1 MQPFRGVDRRTPALN
16 RFAVR
21 YPWAMLTAWISI
33 VVVLGVIGL
42 GIDSRL
48 SAGGL
53 QVSGSESARARALI
67 GGNFGDSATLP
78 VLLRGPRAD
87 VKTQGKTLVTRL
99 SKRPGVRVISP
110 WSASTGRSSLR
121 PSADRAL
128 VLLSISGSHADIAR
142 RSESAERLV
151 DEVTSA
157 PVHATV
163 TGLPLLTRDGTRS
176 SLAAVHRAELIALP
190 LLLLAL
196 LLVFR
201 SPLAAAIPAVFGAA
215 TIAASTGA
223 LALLAGIVRLDSFAL
238 AVSCMVGLALAVDY
252 SLLYVSRLREELAGG
267 RHADIESAVATAAA
281 PTTRTVGAA
290 AAAILVAMAV
300 AAVMSPGTALL
311 AAALGVSAVAL
322 LSAAT
327 AVFAVPAMLVLAGPW
342 LNAGALPSSSEGGFS
357 AALAGAATR
366 RPALAIGATLLLLA
380 ACIPVIGLRTG
391 APAAQSLP
399 SGSEARQQ
407 YDAVATSMGAGWTE
421 PFEIVAVAR
430 KGAITTA
437 PRLAT
442 LERAQRKIARDPA
455 VRAVLG
461 PGTIARSAERLRSAG
476 RRAVDSQRGASGKAG
491 GRLRSLG
498 KNVSSAADG
507 VESLRSSMSSADD
520 AATRL
525 AAGSREV
532 SGGVGSLRTGLNGAS
547 SGARRLAATLADAK
561 RGTSAVESQSARAS
575 GVVSDVRNGARELGV
590 TLATLATSARD
601 LQGRLR
607 ARADAITKVQAGVRE
622 QRRQADDALAT
633 AERSISGM
641 TLSGIRARAALRQ
654 ARQALSTD
662 PANAL
667 DDPVRELGLDAQYA
681 ASIAS
686 TTAARDA
693 GRLAVAVGSLAD
705 DADAIAR
712 KVRGL
717 GGTVGS
723 LSDGSASLVNAI
735 EQLDG
740 GADKIGTA
748 VNAVNAGVDGLA
760 SGMRTGA
767 QRSSQLADGLN
778 DASSAVRGL
787 SGSENGGQPRKASAS
802 FFDSGYFLLA
812 ALESGNG
819 GNAFGVNVDK
829 GGQGARIVVVP
840 RHPASDP
847 RTQALYERLQ
857 GLSSRLGD
865 KLGADAAVGGP
876 AAVLSDYDDAAAG
889 RLPLIVLVLTLVTAL
904 LLAAL
909 LRSAVVACIGVLL
922 NLLAVGATLGLLALL
937 FQGDNPLLGGPGEI
951 DAVAV
956 TAIFGVVFA
965 LSIDYQVFIVSRV
978 REEWLRSGDAAQA
991 VQVGLARTARVVT
1004 GAALSMLGVF
1014 LAFGLSDVAS
1024 LRQFG
1029 VGLAIAIVID
1039 ATLVRLVLLPAA
1051 LHMVGKWAW
1060 WTPNFTF
1067 EDTAPMPANAG
1078 LGGAG
1083 ASRLIGLISPEIR
1096 WILRVRRSYERPDG
1110 RPRPNVQPRT
1120 STAMDGDRR
1129 TDTEVWPSSPPPSS
1143 SLCSRS
1149 SSRHRQPPSRSA
1161 TPSSTPRRGS
1171 SARRSTSTAIR
1182 TGWLRC
1188 GCRSRSPGPRSG

>member
-1 MQPFRGVDRRTPALN
+1 MQQPFRGVDRRTPAPN

-21 YPWAMLTAWISI
+21 YPWVVLTAWISV

-53 QVSGSESARARALI
+53 QVSGSESSRARALI

-87 VKTQGKTLVTRL
+87 VKTQGKALVTRL

-110 WSASTGRSSLR
+110 WSASSGRSSLR

-151 DEVTSA
+151 DEVTAA
-157 PVHATV
+157 PVRATV

-201 SPLAAAIPAVFGAA
+201 SPLAAAIPALFGAA

-223 LALLAGIVRLDSFAL
+223 LSLLAGIVRLDSFAL

-252 SLLYVSRLREELAGG
+252 SLLFVSRLREELAGG
-267 RHADIESAVATAAA
+267 RHDDIESAVNASAA

-290 AAAILVAMAV
+290 AAVILVAMAV

-311 AAALGVSAVAL
+311 AAALGVSLVAL

-327 AVFAVPAMLVLAGPW
+327 AVFAVPAMLTLSGPW
-342 LNAGALPSSSEGGFS
+342 LDTGALPSSSEGGIS

-399 SGSEARQQ
+399 SASEARMQ

-437 PRLAT
+437 ERLAT
-442 LERAQRKIARDPA
+442 LERAQRKLARDPA

-476 RRAVDSQRGASGKAG
+476 RRAVDGQRGASSQAG

-498 KNVSSAADG
+498 KNVSSAAYG
-507 VESLRSSMSSADD
+507 VESLRSSLSSADD

-532 SGGVGSLRTGLNGAS
+532 SGGVGSLRNGLDGAS

-561 RGTSAVESQSARAS
+561 RGSSAVESQSVAAS
-575 GVVSDVRNGARELGV
+575 SVVRDVRNGARELGI

-601 LQGRLR
+601 LQNRLR
-607 ARADAITKVQAGVRE
+607 ARADAINQVQAGVRA

-633 AERSISGM
+633 AERSISGVS
-641 TLSGIRARAALRQ
+641 LSGARARAALRQ

-662 PANAL
+662 PAAAL

-681 ASIAS
+681 ASIAT

-693 GRLAVAVGSLAD
+693 GRLATAVGGLAD
-705 DADAIAR
+705 SADAIAR

-723 LSDGSASLVNAI
+723 LSDGSASLASAI

-748 VNAVNAGVDGLA
+748 VSAVNAGVDGLA

-767 QRSSQLADGLN
+767 QRSSALASGLD

-787 SGSENGGQPRKASAS
+787 SGSDGGGGAQTKASAS

-819 GNAFGVNVDK
+819 GNAFGVNVDR

-857 GLSSRLGD
+857 ALAGRLGD

-876 AAVLSDYDDAAAG
+876 AAVLSDYDAAAG
-889 RLPLIVLVLTLVTAL
+889 TRLPLIVLLLTLVTAT
-904 LLAAL
+904 LLACL
-909 LRSAVVACIGVLL
+909 LRSIVVACIGVAL

-937 FQGDNPLLGGPGEI
+937 FQGNAPLLGGPGEI

-1029 VGLAIAIVID
+1029 VGLAIAVVID

-1051 LHMVGKWAW
+1051 LHLAGPLAW
-1060 WTPNFTF
+1060 WTPNLAF
-1067 EDTAPMPANAG
+1067 EDTTTAMPANLAWE
-1078 LGGAG
+1078 A
-1083 ASRLIGLISPEIR
+1083 P
-1096 WILRVRRSYERPDG
+1096 
-1110 RPRPNVQPRT
+1110 
-1120 STAMDGDRR
+1120 
-1129 TDTEVWPSSPPPSS
+1129 
-1143 SLCSRS
+1143 
-1149 SSRHRQPPSRSA
+1149 
-1161 TPSSTPRRGS
+1161 
-1171 SARRSTSTAIR
+1171 ARAE
-1182 TGWLRC
+1182 
-1188 GCRSRSPGPRSG
+1188 

>member
-1 MQPFRGVDRRTPALN
+1 MQPFHGVDRRTPAPN

-21 YPWAMLTAWISI
+21 YPWAMLAAWVSI

-67 GGNFGDSATLP
+67 GGNFGDAATLP

-87 VKTQGKTLVTRL
+87 VKTQGKALVTRL

-121 PSADRAL
+121 PSADRAM

-142 RSESAERLV
+142 RSASAERLV
-151 DEVTSA
+151 NDATSA
-157 PVHATV
+157 PVRATV

-201 SPLAAAIPAVFGAA
+201 SPLAAAIPALFGAA

-223 LALLAGIVRLDSFAL
+223 LALLAGVVRLDSFAL

-252 SLLYVSRLREELAGG
+252 SLLFVSRLREELAAG
-267 RHADIESAVATAAA
+267 RHDDIESAVGASAA

-290 AAAILVAMAV
+290 AAVILAAMAV

-311 AAALGVSAVAL
+311 AAALGVSLVAL

-342 LNAGALPSSSEGGFS
+342 LDTGALPSSSHGGVS
-357 AALAGAATR
+357 AALAAAATR

-380 ACIPVIGLRTG
+380 ACIPVIGLSTG

-399 SGSEARQQ
+399 SGSEARMQ
-407 YDAVATSMGAGWTE
+407 YEAVATSMGAGWTE

-437 PRLAT
+437 SRLAS

-476 RRAVDSQRGASGKAG
+476 RRAVDGQRGASSKAG

-507 VESLRSSMSSADD
+507 VESLRNSLSSADD

-525 AAGSREV
+525 AAGSRKV
-532 SGGVGSLRTGLNGAS
+532 TGGVGSLRNGLDGARG
-547 SGARRLAATLADAK
+547 GARRLAATLADAK
-561 RGTSAVESQSARAS
+561 RGTSAVESQSVAAS
-575 GVVSDVRNGARELGV
+575 SVVRDVRNGAKELGI

-601 LQGRLR
+601 LQNRLR
-607 ARADAITKVQAGVRE
+607 ARADAITQVQAGVRA

-633 AERSISGM
+633 AERSISG
-641 TLSGIRARAALRQ
+641 LSVSGMRARAALRQ
-654 ARQALSTD
+654 ARQALSATD
-662 PANAL
+662 PAAAL

-681 ASIAS
+681 ASIAT

-693 GRLAVAVGSLAD
+693 GRLATAVGSLAD
-705 DADAIAR
+705 SADAIAR

-723 LSDGSASLVNAI
+723 LSDGSESLVSAI
-735 EQLDG
+735 DQLDG

-748 VNAVNAGVDGLA
+748 VSAVNAGVDGLA

-767 QRSSQLADGLN
+767 QRSSALASGLN

-787 SGSENGGQPRKASAS
+787 SGSPSGGAQPKASAS

-840 RHPASDP
+840 RHPAADP

-857 GLSSRLGD
+857 ALSGRLGK

-876 AAVLSDYDDAAAG
+876 AAVLSDYDAAAG
-889 RLPLIVLVLTLVTAL
+889 QRLPIIVLLLTLVTAL

-909 LRSAVVACIGVLL
+909 LRSIVVACIGVAL

-937 FQGDNPLLGGPGEI
+937 FQGDSPLLGGPGEI

-991 VQVGLARTARVVT
+991 VQVGLSRTARVVT

-1014 LAFGLSDVAS
+1014 LAFGLSDIAS

-1051 LHMVGKWAW
+1051 LHWVGDRAW
-1060 WTPNFTF
+1060 WTPNLTF
-1067 EDTAPMPANAG
+1067 EDTTPMPA
-1078 LGGAG
+1078 
-1083 ASRLIGLISPEIR
+1083 RLAWEAP
-1096 WILRVRRSYERPDG
+1096 
-1110 RPRPNVQPRT
+1110 
-1120 STAMDGDRR
+1120 
-1129 TDTEVWPSSPPPSS
+1129 
-1143 SLCSRS
+1143 
-1149 SSRHRQPPSRSA
+1149 
-1161 TPSSTPRRGS
+1161 
-1171 SARRSTSTAIR
+1171 ARAD
-1182 TGWLRC
+1182 
-1188 GCRSRSPGPRSG
+1188 

>member
-1 MQPFRGVDRRTPALN
+1 MQPPFRGLDRRTPALT
-16 RFAVR
+16 RFAVT
-21 YPWAMLTAWISI
+21 YPWAVLTAWISI
-33 VVVLGVIGL
+33 VVVLGAIGL

-53 QVSGSESARARALI
+53 QVSGSESSRARALI
-67 GGNFGDSATLP
+67 GGNFGDAATLP

-87 VKTQGKTLVTRL
+87 VKSQGKALVTRL

-110 WSASTGRSSLR
+110 WSASTGRSALR
-121 PSADRAL
+121 PSPDRAL
-128 VLLSISGSHADIAR
+128 LLLSVSGSHADIAR
-142 RSESAERLV
+142 RSASAQRLV
-151 DEVTSA
+151 DAATSA
-157 PVHATV
+157 PVRATV

-223 LALLAGIVRLDSFAL
+223 LALLAGVARLDSFAL

-252 SLLYVSRLREELAGG
+252 SLLFVSRLREELAGG
-267 RHADIESAVATAAA
+267 RHDDIESAVGTAAA

-290 AAAILVAMAV
+290 AAVILVAMAV
-300 AAVMSPGTALL
+300 AAVMSPGTSLL
-311 AAALGVSAVAL
+311 AAALGVSLVAL

-327 AVFAVPAMLVLAGPW
+327 AILAVPAMLVLAGPW
-342 LNAGALPSSSEGGFS
+342 LDTGALPSSSEGGLS
-357 AALAGAATR
+357 AGLAGAAAR

-399 SGSEARQQ
+399 SGSEARMQ
-407 YDAVATSMGAGWTE
+407 YEAVATSMGAGWTE

-476 RRAVDSQRGASGKAG
+476 RRAVDGQRGASSKAG
-491 GRLRSLG
+491 GRLRSLD

-507 VESLRSSMSSADD
+507 VESLRSSLSSADD

-532 SGGVGSLRTGLNGAS
+532 TGGVGSLRTGLNGAS

-561 RGTSAVESQSARAS
+561 RGTSAVESQSVAAS
-575 GVVSDVRNGARELGV
+575 SVVRDVRNGARELGV
-590 TLATLATSARD
+590 TLTTLATSARD
-601 LQGRLR
+601 LQTRLR
-607 ARADAITKVQAGVRE
+607 ARADAITQVQAGVRA

-641 TLSGIRARAALRQ
+641 SLSGIRARAALRQ
-654 ARQALSTD
+654 ARQVLSTD
-662 PANAL
+662 PAAAL
-667 DDPVRELGLDAQYA
+667 DDPVRELGLDAQFA
-681 ASIAS
+681 ASMAT

-705 DADAIAR
+705 SADAIAR

-723 LSDGSASLVNAI
+723 LSDGSASLVSAI
-735 EQLDG
+735 DQLDG

-748 VNAVNAGVDGLA
+748 VSAVNAGVDGLA

-767 QRSSQLADGLN
+767 QRSSELASGLD

-787 SGSENGGQPRKASAS
+787 SGSASGGGAQPKASAS

-857 GLSSRLGD
+857 ALSGRLGH

-876 AAVLSDYDDAAAG
+876 AAVLSDYDAAAG
-889 RLPLIVLVLTLVTAL
+889 QRLPLIVFLLTLVTAL

-909 LRSAVVACIGVLL
+909 LRSIVVACIGVAL

-937 FQGDNPLLGGPGEI
+937 FQGDTPLLGGPGEI

-1014 LAFGLSDVAS
+1014 LAFGLADVAS

-1051 LHMVGKWAW
+1051 LHVAGAWAW
-1060 WTPNFTF
+1060 WTPALAF
-1067 EDTAPMPANAG
+1067 EDT
-1078 LGGAG
+1078 
-1083 ASRLIGLISPEIR
+1083 S
-1096 WILRVRRSYERPDG
+1096 
-1110 RPRPNVQPRT
+1110 PRP
-1120 STAMDGDRR
+1120 AKLAW
-1129 TDTEVWPSSPPPSS
+1129 EAPS
-1143 SLCSRS
+1143 
-1149 SSRHRQPPSRSA
+1149 QA
-1161 TPSSTPRRGS
+1161 D
-1171 SARRSTSTAIR
+1171 
-1182 TGWLRC
+1182 
-1188 GCRSRSPGPRSG
+1188 